1 LPSFPIFS
9 DNPFTGRQRP
19 PPVALGQGQRPVSGG
34 MWRSARELGLLLVL
48 LALGALGA
56 PTTIDKSVWDGRTIN
71 IGALDIDGKVESKL
85 GATYKVREPLPPRR
99 TTPSGTTRTP
109 GGITASTISF
119 FSVLLAVD
127 TDQEALELPP
137 LRPAIMPPG
146 CIDTSLGGWFA
157 GSGDCLRRIRNDLSN
172 RPVFSPALPSLSPPR
187 PCGRQVKLST
197 CPFDAALQDYLSI
210 SAGKTLKEKYGID
223 VKFNIVSL
231 DFSECRPPLRP
242 QTQPNAA
249 PLSRSSLRE
258 RPGVPP
264 IAIIRCRTPIP
275 ATVSVPLPTRAG

>member
-146 CIDTSLGGWFA
+146 CIDTSLGMVRGF
-157 GSGDCLRRIRNDLSN
+157 GGLSPSNPQRSVQSTRFLSGAAVTVAPASVWATGKIVNVSLRRGPAGLPIYLCRKDPQREIRYRREVQHRLA
-172 RPVFSPALPSLSPPR
+172 R
-187 PCGRQVKLST
+187 
-197 CPFDAALQDYLSI
+197 LQ
-210 SAGKTLKEKYGID
+210 
-223 VKFNIVSL
+223 
-231 DFSECRPPLRP
+231 
-242 QTQPNAA
+242 
-249 PLSRSSLRE
+249 
-258 RPGVPP
+258 
-264 IAIIRCRTPIP
+264 
-275 ATVSVPLPTRAG
+275 